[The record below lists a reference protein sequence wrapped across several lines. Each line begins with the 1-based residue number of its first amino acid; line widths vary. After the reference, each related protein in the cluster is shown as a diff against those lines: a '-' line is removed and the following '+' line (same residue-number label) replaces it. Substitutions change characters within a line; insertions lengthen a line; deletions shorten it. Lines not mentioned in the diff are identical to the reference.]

1 MAPPMT
7 AVPINLPTY
16 PLASSNSLLSNFK
29 LKLETSLMHG
39 EVFIK
44 MTRTRT
50 LFVSELRPEDGKT
63 SGNLCSNTD
72 IRHWPCK
79 KILCKCIVTKQW
91 N

>member
-44 MTRTRT
+44 MTRT

-63 SGNLCSNTD
+63 LCSNTD